1 MGLFSNSGKS
11 GEFYDAFVD
20 LWRLLANYSF
30 KEISREIAI
39 PKIDANY
46 SKLLVIAKKFSN
58 PFDETF
64 KYYSNKT
71 TMFGEKITIAEGI
84 AILHIAIDAV
94 SQGTRL
100 TNQVQTMIFAQ
111 AKTIC
116 STYEGKQSIRAI
128 LR

>member
-1 MGLFSNSGKS
+1 MFFMGLFSNSGKS

-100 TNQVQTMIFAQ
+100 TTKF
-111 AKTIC
+111 
-116 STYEGKQSIRAI
+116 KQ
-128 LR
+128 